1 MVSERFESDLDM
13 TLIRLDPNLSP
24 LYKLFIYT
32 TNVHFQHKLCSSHA
46 KSAAIEALE
55 STTDELLAKDAR

>member
-1 MVSERFESDLDM
+1 MVSKRFESDLDM

-32 TNVHFQHKLCSSHA
+32 TNVHFQHKLCSFHA